1 MGGLTRYVLA
11 GVGPARAAVEAAA
24 QPGWLREDDPYGAD
38 VLVIAG
44 VPGELLAAAL
54 RELREQ
60 LPRSTATLWVTHP
73 AEAIPAALAA
83 SLASHAPLLAARLGD
98 DASLVTLCTTAR
110 QLTTSAGSAPSTAGL
125 TTSGGPARLVE
136 IAGES
141 DLATEDLVLS
151 LGPIHPALATP
162 LRLVLALDGEQVRH
176 VVRESG
182 YGQRPLPPGLDERDA
197 LAWRC
202 DPDAP
207 ATAALAAALLW
218 DGGDLREAA
227 ARAER
232 ERAGVLLR
240 ACARHLEL
248 IGMVPAGRSLRH
260 LAERAAR
267 HEDADAVAL
276 AVLAFARSA
285 PARLAA
291 RLRLRGVGRL
301 SRESVESLG
310 VSGPAARA
318 SGVQTDA
325 RADGTLARLYADA
338 GFAIRSGED
347 SGDDAARWR
356 QRLAEA
362 AQAVRLASALR
373 GAPATRL
380 DPCARVELESPRGR
394 LTVERGPGTVAIGSP
409 SRALLGALTGTIV
422 GARYADAIVV
432 IDGFDASAE
441 EAELSAASAAQAA

>member
-1 MGGLTRYVLA
+1 MGGLIRYVLA
-11 GVGPARAAVEAAA
+11 GVGPARAALEAAA
-24 QPGWLREDDPYGAD
+24 HSGWLREDDPHAAD

-83 SLASHAPLLAARLGD
+83 SLASTAPLLATRLGD
-98 DASLVTLCTTAR
+98 SASLATLRTAAR
-110 QLTTSAGSAPSTAGL
+110 QLTTSAGGAPSTAGL
-125 TTSGGPARLVE
+125 TAPGGPARLVE

-151 LGPIHPALATP
+151 LGPVHPALATP

-176 VVRESG
+176 VVREAG

-207 ATAALAAALLW
+207 ATAALAATLLW
-218 DGGDLREAA
+218 DGGEMREAA
-227 ARAER
+227 ARAEQ

-240 ACARHLEL
+240 SCARHLEL
-248 IGMVPAGRSLRH
+248 LGMIPAGRALRV
-260 LAERAAR
+260 LAAHAAR
-267 HEDADAVAL
+267 REETESVAL
-276 AVLAFARSA
+276 ATVAAARST

-291 RLRLRGVGRL
+291 RLRMRGVGRM
-301 SRESVESLG
+301 SRERATSLG
-310 VSGPAARA
+310 LSGPAARA
-318 SGVQTDA
+318 SGLRTDA
-325 RADGTLARLYADA
+325 RADGTLAPLYAAA
-338 GFAIRSGED
+338 GFTIETAEEA
-347 SGDDAARWR
+347 GDDAARWR

-362 AQAVRLASALR
+362 AQALRLAAALR
-373 GAPATRL
+373 RAPEMRT
-380 DPCARVELESPRGR
+380 DPSERVELESPRGR
-394 LTVERGPGTVAIGSP
+394 LVATLADGTVTIGSP
-409 SRALLGALTGTIV
+409 SRALLGALAGALA
-422 GARYADAIVV
+422 GARYADALISV
-432 IDGFDASAE
+432 DGFDASAE
-441 EAELSAASAAQAA
+441 EAEMSDLPAAQAA